1 MPASRYDLPTARPAG
16 TTVIG
21 LSATERQTSTC
32 LDQRSRPRMYL
43 LKPAGSSR
51 NRPRTERT
59 RAGSAIG
66 VDLVLQVLPGV
77 AGLGLG
83 RLGLDGPLAHLEGRL
98 LLVLATFL
106 QETG

>member
-21 LSATERQTSTC
+21 LSAIERQTSTC

-51 NRPRTERT
+51 NRSRTSRTAERS
-59 RAGSAIG
+59 GIG
-66 VDLVLQVLPGV
+66 VDLVLDLLPGV
-77 AGLGLG
+77 AGLDLLG
-83 RLGLDGPLAHLEGRL
+83 RLRGQVELRPVEDQL
-98 LLVLATFL
+98 
-106 QETG
+106 